1 LKGRTVKNKKWGA
14 EFQDL
19 EGTQFSI
26 SFNSHWNKFNISI
39 TDSCGR
45 GTNSI
50 VVGYEDLRSI
60 FKEAENIWYRNNPD
74 SLDESGFS
82 KPNVVES

>member
-1 LKGRTVKNKKWGA
+1 MKNKKRSA

-26 SFNSHWNKFNISI
+26 SFNPHWNKFNISI
-39 TDSCGR
+39 TDSFGR

-50 VVGYEDLRSI
+50 VIGYEDLRSI

-74 SLDESGFS
+74 SLNESGFS